1 MHVIRASP
9 MGEGFESLKYKP
21 IALFIGYSLHP
32 SIPSPIIMN
41 EQAIYKY
48 PVGDAWYNR

>member
-1 MHVIRASP
+1 
-9 MGEGFESLKYKP
+9 LKYKA